1 MAKSNN
7 GITFKSKDLDINIAL
22 PIERDYASTDK
33 FKNKLNKS
41 LMKEINKKAG
51 KPVAEYIEKVVDK
64 IEAYSVS
71 REVKQTTKKADL
83 FTRHIFKK
91 IEEDIELNV
100 TALNKGELYLR
111 VAVLIWRIL
120 AGTPIDEEYTYS
132 WTERKTYK
140 GHGVSRTIKGDF
152 EKGITGH
159 MTRKRTYE
167 PVYIQRTVHHK
178 PDNESLRADWRFQIG
193 GQFKSVVLSEA
204 DFTGIDFN
212 DHANESNFYKMKKII
227 QAKCNNKMF
236 KSFLITSVSDP
247 DKLKVLEYGGY
258 ERDNS
263 EHGIHDGKDKL
274 HGISS
279 HYSVQAPF
287 GIVRLAMLEWQAV
300 SNQLSLKKNID
311 GMQDK
316 LVSALDMMKFY
327 SSYKNFD
334 PRSTTKGNHNGANIK
349 TFKNKRMELAVN
361 FYKGEFSR
369 EMKKELF
376 EHDLFMSEKTSLSVP
391 LKRIHRRKGFSRLDG
406 LEYVLKND
414 KKNRAQDNS
423 KKNKSKKNI
432 KKKRKPQITAAERN
446 DMNSLLFL
454 KNSLG
459 LESTEDVEYWIEF
472 VDMKGNVD
480 SYEDLDEEGYLTPEE
495 QKALEVIQKKERAL
509 YSLGFRLYPPQKQ
522 KEIIEDI
529 KYGDGKIAMQFLNEV
544 DNLGLE
550 GLKEKKKMKIH
561 IEENPVEWKGKVIN
575 MPKDYEYFDEMSEA
589 KGHLYALTEKKGV
602 AKSDQVIVYN
612 PVKNIWINEDG
623 KEVKS

>member
-1 MAKSNN
+1 MTLKEK
-7 GITFKSKDLDINIAL
+7 GITIKSKDLDINFAL
-22 PIERDYASTDK
+22 PIERDYASKDK
-33 FKNKLNKS
+33 FKNKLNKP
-41 LMKEINKKAG
+41 LMKEINKRAG
-51 KPVAEYIEKVVDK
+51 KPVVEYIEKFVDK

-71 REVKQTTKKADL
+71 KEVKQTTKKADL
-83 FTRHIFKK
+83 STRHIFKK

-140 GHGVSRTIKGDF
+140 GHGVRRTIKGDF

-167 PVYIQRTVHHK
+167 PVYIQITVHHK

-212 DHANESNFYKMKKII
+212 EHANESVFYKMKKII

-258 ERDNS
+258 KRDNS

-287 GIVRLAMLEWQAV
+287 GIVRLAMLEWQTV
-300 SNQLSLKKNID
+300 SNQLLLKKNID
-311 GMQDK
+311 EMQNK
-316 LVSALDMMKFY
+316 MVSALDLMKFY
-327 SSYKNFD
+327 SSYNNFD
-334 PRSTTKGNHNGANIK
+334 PRSTTKGSRDGANTK
-349 TFKNKRMELAVN
+349 TYKNKRMELSIN

-376 EHDLFMSEKTSLSVP
+376 EHDLFMSKKTSLPVP
-391 LKRIHRRKGFSRLDG
+391 LKRTQRKRGFSRLDG
-406 LEYVLKND
+406 LEYVLEND
-414 KKNRAQDNS
+414 KKNRARDNS
-423 KKNKSKKNI
+423 KKNESKKNI
-432 KKKRKPQITAAERN
+432 KKKRKPQMTAAERN

-480 SYEDLDEEGYLTPEE
+480 SYEDLNEEGYLTPEE
-495 QKALEVIQKKERAL
+495 QKALEVVQKKERAL

-522 KEIIEDI
+522 KEIMEDI
-529 KYGDGKIAMQFLNEV
+529 KYGDGKIAMQFLDEV